1 MSVYPVYVRDQEGT
15 QPVVRSG
22 PLAFDKDHKAKKE
35 GVVVVVV
42 FLSAWKEVQREIFY
56 NATLSDGIH
65 ISASINKILLEHGQ
79 THLSTSCLLLL
90 LC

>member
-42 FLSAWKEVQREIFY
+42 FLSA
-56 NATLSDGIH
+56 
-65 ISASINKILLEHGQ
+65 
-79 THLSTSCLLLL
+79 
-90 LC
+90 